1 MNKLTFFLELGLL
14 FFIVSACEKKE
25 NDAITYYNR
34 VNEID
39 SIYRMANNPQ
49 LAVQEYSQLFDEY
62 PPKNQDR
69 IEEYTTYITLADEY
83 HIDFGGKKSLSKM
96 ISLLAP
102 YGKRYKKYLP
112 LFKKYGI
119 DSTEVKEQIADWK
132 KQLNKRLIDSFS
144 IAMARDQ
151 EKRHIDL
158 EVQAKNVKKNADLL
172 IWTFKNY
179 GFPSVD
185 KIGTTGNNDV
195 FFTMP
200 TFLTHM
206 IESNHYLYIK
216 DQLLEYVKSGDCA
229 PRDYAFMVDMYNS
242 SKGKETYYAYE
253 LGGIRD
259 SAQIDRNRK
268 SIGLPSLKHSAKI
281 RKDYFNSF
289 K

>member
-1 MNKLTFFLELGLL
+1 MNSSTFFIQLGL
-14 FFIVSACEKKE
+14 FFLIVSACKKKE
-25 NDAITYYNR
+25 NNAITYYNK
-34 VNEID
+34 VTEID

-49 LAVQEYSQLFDEY
+49 LAVQEYSQLFDEFT
-62 PPKNQDR
+62 PKNQDR
-69 IEEYTTYITLADEY
+69 IEEYTTYIKLADQY
-83 HIDFGGKKSLSKM
+83 HIDFGGKKSLSTM

-102 YGKRYKKYLP
+102 YGNEYKKYLP

-144 IAMARDQ
+144 IAMVRDQ

-185 KIGTTGNNDV
+185 KIGTTGNNNV
-195 FFTMP
+195 FFAMP

-206 IESNHYLYIK
+206 IESDHYPYFK
-216 DQLLEYVKSGDCA
+216 DKLLEYVKSGDCA
-229 PRDYAFMVDMYNS
+229 PRDYAFMVDMYNYS
-242 SKGKETYYAYE
+242 HGKETYYTYE
-253 LGGIRD
+253 PDGIRD

>member
-1 MNKLTFFLELGLL
+1 MTVFSCTKNKSNY
-14 FFIVSACEKKE
+14 IS
-25 NDAITYYNR
+25 YYNR
-34 VNEID
+34 VNKID

-49 LAVQEYSQLFDEY
+49 LAVQEYSQLFDECT
-62 PPKNQDR
+62 PKNHDR
-69 IEEYTTYITLADEY
+69 IKEYTTYVKLADHY
-83 HIDFGGKKSLSKM
+83 HIDFGGKKSLSTM

-102 YGKRYKKYLP
+102 YGNEYKKYLP
-112 LFKKYGI
+112 LFKKYGM

-144 IAMARDQ
+144 IAMVRDQ

-185 KIGTTGNNDV
+185 KIGTIGNNDV
-195 FFTMP
+195 FFAMP

-206 IESNHYLYIK
+206 IESDHYPYFK
-216 DQLLEYVKSGDCA
+216 DKLLEYVKSGDCA
-229 PRDYAFMVDMYNS
+229 PRDYALMVDMYNDS
-242 SKGKETYYAYE
+242 HRKKTCYSYGLQEN
-253 LGGIRD
+253 RD